1 MQNHN
6 SGDYVILYYLLC
18 AQGNFHFNQD
28 TGSIAKWQRVICKE
42 ISVGSLLKH
51 EFREWLGIAKGN
63 ILGEELFSQVGKK
76 FWNMGER
83 KEGEVKQIEK
93 ECLKNKIDSQ
103 IGCKWRKQMC
113 SHG

>member
-1 MQNHN
+1 MQNRN

-63 ILGEELFSQVGKK
+63 ILGEELFSQVGKEILEYG
-76 FWNMGER
+76 GEKGR
-83 KEGEVKQIEK
+83 GGKTDRERMFKK
-93 ECLKNKIDSQ
+93 
-103 IGCKWRKQMC
+103 
-113 SHG
+113 